1 MKKFILLILL
11 LSFCSTNTSEVIE
24 DSIQIS
30 TTNTTSTTST
40 TILDES
46 DLMFDNFHKWWVEY
60 KLKDSN
66 IYLNSIETEITKNAI
81 SKFLIDDRDTE
92 TNPYL
97 YYPHKNNPFS
107 RVVIYDL
114 NESYEGEFTV
124 CNKIKGVTGTGLL
137 DEIHPLQENGNY
149 PYLSFHTY
157 TCEDEET
164 TLLFGYPYFQD
175 GKWWI
180 FKSIPKIITEGCE
193 DPCGFSYTHWATKV
207 EFRPIRGSFFDQQ
220 TEQIEFLDDFTDTY
234 DEIFYEVP
242 HDVINFAIFYPKI
255 NFNQEC
261 ADLIEED
268 LLKTIKV
275 NVDDTIDSVENYL
288 DSDDEM
294 SREDMS
300 GFEWLQLT
308 YDVLEINESLYS
320 VIFRWN
326 SYSYGAAHPQDYYF
340 SVNYFINEPEQDIA
354 SCRRFNIRD
363 QIGGLYYEERGMD
376 FQSHY
381 YDSIYQQL
389 CYSDTNWLG
398 CDNIYG
404 DEDYPDFAYPY
415 SVFDDVTPV
424 FGVTKIGLFMQFQNY
439 SIGSY
444 AEGAPRIIVPFTI
457 YKMFSNYL
465 NLKWEILD
473 LKCDYLNGVPTVYE
487 PQDEMGRLCETN
499 KEKQSEI
506 KYRKGWEDRLVSYP
520 ELTQVEIAYSLL
532 LEEKKFDGDLNI
544 TVADVDYIC
553 ELKTSGTALTA
564 FASENHPLI
573 SDNEFY
579 RYQIDVDYNCS
590 TKEEGFDLY
599 GNEEGFLLY
608 GPLFYQD
615 NQWWGFIEYEDD
627 YYEQHDIKYLYA
639 FMAKYVKRVS
649 LGENILPK

>member
-1 MKKFILLILL
+1 MKKIIFLFLLAC
-11 LSFCSTNTSEVIE
+11 CSSEVVVEEIDPNPTPE
-24 DSIQIS
+24 IVV
-30 TTNTTSTTST
+30 NTTTEFE
-40 TILDES
+40 DP

-66 IYLNSIETEITKNAI
+66 IYLNAIETEITNNAI

-114 NESYEGEFTV
+114 NESYEGEFVV
-124 CNKIKGVTGTGLL
+124 CNKIKGAAGTAIL
-137 DEIHPLQENGNY
+137 DEVHPLRDGNY
-149 PYLSFHTY
+149 PYLNFHTY
-157 TCEDEET
+157 TCKDEET
-164 TLLFGYPYFQD
+164 TLLFGFPYFQD

-180 FKSIPKIITEGCE
+180 FKSIPNKEKTITEGCE
-193 DPCGFSYTHWATKV
+193 DPCGYIYTHWATKI
-207 EFRPIRGSFFDQQ
+207 EFRPIRGTFFDQQ
-220 TEQIEFLDDFTDTY
+220 TEQIEFLDDFSDSY

-242 HDVINFAIFYPKI
+242 HDVINFAILYPKI

-261 ADLIEED
+261 ADIIEED

-275 NVDDTIDSVENYL
+275 SVDDTIDLVENYL
-288 DSDDEM
+288 DSDDDM

-308 YDVLEINESLYS
+308 YDVLEINENFYS
-320 VIFRWN
+320 VMFRWN

-340 SVNYFINEPEQDIA
+340 SLNYFINEPGEDIA
-354 SCRRFNIRD
+354 SCTRFNIRD
-363 QIGGLYYEERGMD
+363 EIGGYYYEERGMD

-381 YDSIYQQL
+381 YDLIYQQL
-389 CYSDTNWLG
+389 CFSDTSWLG

-404 DEDYPDFAYPY
+404 DEDYPDYAYPY
-415 SVFDDVTPV
+415 SVFDDVNAA
-424 FGVTKIGLFMQFQNY
+424 FGITKNGLFLQFQNY

-564 FASENHPLI
+564 FANENHPLI
-573 SDNEFY
+573 SDDEFY

-590 TKEEGFDLY
+590 SSEEGFVLY
-599 GNEEGFLLY
+599 GSEEGFVLY

-615 NQWWGFIEYEDD
+615 SQWWGFVEYEDD

-649 LGENILPK
+649 LGDDILPRK